1 MSSENNFD
9 EHPYILI
16 TQCNKKFS
24 TITLKEK
31 SDDWED
37 FLDDTLEYSKS
48 LKAWVLNN
56 NEIKYFIYLVKN
68 VSKNKFKKLYLSL
81 KILEVGASKKEFE
94 RRLGFISNNKI
105 AYAKSRIDLP
115 LFLYNLKG
123 NFKYNVLDSISS
135 SDIVIRCCNDFPLD
149 YYFKDNILFGYKID
163 ETILKDSYN
172 RYTNYIDSLKIQQQK
187 RKTIIKSKR

>member
-56 NEIKYFIYLVKN
+56 NEIKDFIYLVKN
-68 VSKNKFKKLYLSL
+68 VSKNKFKKY
-81 KILEVGASKKEFE
+81 SKDDSESERSDRRSERSERSDRKSERSDRKEKNKRGKE
-94 RRLGFISNNKI
+94 YTDDDEEDSDYTESDETDDEYIQKTLARRLTSESQQLEIEKDYVSDSQNEDPISTVRRMRHVYKLIKGLTKRIEALENK
-105 AYAKSRIDLP
+105 
-115 LFLYNLKG
+115 
-123 NFKYNVLDSISS
+123 
-135 SDIVIRCCNDFPLD
+135 
-149 YYFKDNILFGYKID
+149 
-163 ETILKDSYN
+163 
-172 RYTNYIDSLKIQQQK
+172 
-187 RKTIIKSKR
+187 